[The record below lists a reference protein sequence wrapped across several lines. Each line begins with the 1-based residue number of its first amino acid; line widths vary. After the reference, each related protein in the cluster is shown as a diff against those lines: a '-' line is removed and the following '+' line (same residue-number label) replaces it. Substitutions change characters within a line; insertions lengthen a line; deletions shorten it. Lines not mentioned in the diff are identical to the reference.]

1 MKNFCLILVLAT
13 PLLAGC
19 AAKTG
24 NQFLEKTSNEE
35 ISTKIIAHKT
45 TKAEI
50 KNLYGDPEDF
60 DLLGDGKEL
69 WTYKF
74 TRSEAKG
81 INYVPYA
88 SLFYRGTNDST
99 RRLKILFNKEGIV
112 ENHTFSTSK
121 GETKVGAFQ

>member
-1 MKNFCLILVLAT
+1 MKKLCLILCLAT

-19 AAKTG
+19 AAKSG
-24 NQFLEKTSNEE
+24 NQFLEKTSDAE
-35 ISTKIIAHKT
+35 IASKLIVHKT
-45 TKAEI
+45 TKAEV
-50 KNLYGDPEDF
+50 KNHFGDPEDF
-60 DLLGDGKEL
+60 DLLSDGKEL

-99 RRLKILFNKEGIV
+99 RRLKVLFNKDGIV
-112 ENHTFSTSK
+112 ENHTFSHSK
-121 GETKVGAFQ
+121 GETKMGAFQ